1 MDLGRCY
8 NRLSYRVFFLDSA
21 APGLAGRGRRIASCN
36 TRGIASCNTRGIAF
50 CSARRIASCNTR
62 GIASLG

>member
-36 TRGIASCNTRGIAF
+36 TCGIAF
-50 CSARRIASCNTR
+50 CSVRRIASCNTR